1 MEKLRKGGFLVS
13 KIHQLSQQIFSKL
26 LDKCEVHEITAAQG
40 KILFPLWNKDNLSFQ
55 ELKKRTLLSKST
67 LSYFLDQLEEA
78 GYIERV
84 HSKSDKRSINIKL
97 TSIDEDLKEKFIEVS
112 NKMKEIYYRDF
123 SEQEIDK
130 FEAYLTRILE
140 NLTFSNKKR
149 KSKF

>member
-13 KIHQLSQQIFSKL
+13 KIHQLSQQVFSNL
-26 LDKCEVHEITAAQG
+26 LDKWEVNEITAAQG

-55 ELKKRTLLSKST
+55 ELKKKTLLSKST

-78 GYIERV
+78 GFIERV

-97 TSIDEDLKEKFIEVS
+97 TSINEDLKEKFIEVS